1 MWKSLWIVFY
11 IAGCHSTMKT
21 SGVGNLK
28 CSIQQKKNGGM
39 RMTMEEYKELIFLL
53 VQSSYDI
60 DYIIAVYLFAV
71 SYPDKT
77 REA

>member
-1 MWKSLWIVFY
+1 
-11 IAGCHSTMKT
+11 
-21 SGVGNLK
+21 
-28 CSIQQKKNGGM
+28 
-39 RMTMEEYKELIFLL
+39 MTMEEYKEFIFWL

-60 DYIIAVYLFAV
+60 DYIIAVYSFAV

>member
-1 MWKSLWIVFY
+1 MKS
-11 IAGCHSTMKT
+11 

-60 DYIIAVYLFAV
+60 DYIIAVYSFAV

>member
-1 MWKSLWIVFY
+1 
-11 IAGCHSTMKT
+11 MKT

-28 CSIQQKKNGGM
+28 RSIQQKKNGGM
-39 RMTMEEYKELIFLL
+39 RMTIEEYKELIFLL
-53 VQSSYDI
+53 VQSSYVI
-60 DYIIAVYLFAV
+60 DFIIAVYSFAV

>member
-1 MWKSLWIVFY
+1 
-11 IAGCHSTMKT
+11 
-21 SGVGNLK
+21 
-28 CSIQQKKNGGM
+28 
-39 RMTMEEYKELIFLL
+39 MTMEEYKELIFLL

-60 DYIIAVYLFAV
+60 DYIIAVYSFAV

>member
-1 MWKSLWIVFY
+1 MQY
-11 IAGCHSTMKT
+11 STKEKW
-21 SGVGNLK
+21 GNAYDDGRV
-28 CSIQQKKNGGM
+28 QG
-39 RMTMEEYKELIFLL
+39 TYFLL

-60 DYIIAVYLFAV
+60 DYIIAVYSFAV

>member
-1 MWKSLWIVFY
+1 
-11 IAGCHSTMKT
+11 MKT

-53 VQSSYDI
+53 VQNSYDI
-60 DYIIAVYLFAV
+60 DYIIAVYSFAEA
-71 SYPDKT
+71 YPDKT
-77 REA
+77 KEAK